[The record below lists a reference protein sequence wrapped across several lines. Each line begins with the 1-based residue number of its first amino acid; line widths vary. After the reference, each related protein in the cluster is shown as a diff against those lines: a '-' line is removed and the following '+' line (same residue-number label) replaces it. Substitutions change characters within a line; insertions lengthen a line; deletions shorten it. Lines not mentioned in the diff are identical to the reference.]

1 MAEARIGPTAIIR
14 VGEALVAMQGR
25 GVAADVFAAARLTAS
40 FEAPPQSMVPEQEV
54 TRLHAAMRR
63 MLGVDLARCVGA
75 EAGRR
80 TAHYLL
86 GHRVPRP
93 LVLLLPRLPAWLS
106 ARVLLQAVSKHSW
119 TFAGS
124 ADFTA
129 RAARP
134 VEIGLAGCAI
144 CRDAHES
151 GPLCDYYGET
161 LAGLF
166 RALVSRDCA
175 ALQTSCAAAAA
186 GASACR
192 FQLAW

>member
-1 MAEARIGPTAIIR
+1 MAEARIGPNAIIR

-25 GVAADVFAAARLTAS
+25 GMAADVFAAASLTS
-40 FEAPPQSMVPEQEV
+40 FFEAPPQSMVPEQQV
-54 TRLHAAMRR
+54 TRLHAAMRGL
-63 MLGVDLARCVGA
+63 LGVGLARRVGA

-93 LVLLLPRLPAWLS
+93 LVLMLPRLPAWLS
-106 ARVLLQAVSKHSW
+106 ARVLLHAVSKHSW

-129 RAARP
+129 RAAQP

-144 CRDAHES
+144 CRNAHES

-175 ALQTSCAAAAA
+175 ALQTSCAAA

>member
-1 MAEARIGPTAIIR
+1 MAEARIGPNAIIR
-14 VGEALVAMQGR
+14 VGEALVAMEGR
-25 GVAADVFAAARLTAS
+25 GVAADVFAAAGLSA
-40 FEAPPQSMVPEQEV
+40 ALADPPRAMVPEADV
-54 TRLHAAMRR
+54 TRLHGVMRGLLGIAAARR
-63 MLGVDLARCVGA
+63 VGA

-86 GHRVPRP
+86 GYRVPRPRP
-93 LVLLLPRLPAWLS
+93 LVLLR
-106 ARVLLQAVSKHSW
+106 AVSKHSW

-124 ADFTA
+124 ADFSA

-144 CRDAHES
+144 CRGAHEE

-166 RALVSRDCA
+166 RALVWRDCA
-175 ALQTSCAAAAA
+175 ALQTSCAAG

>member
-1 MAEARIGPTAIIR
+1 MAEARIGPNAIIR

-175 ALQTSCAAAAA
+175 ALQTSCAAA

>member
-1 MAEARIGPTAIIR
+1 MAEARIGPNAIIR

-25 GVAADVFAAARLTAS
+25 GVAADVFAAADLTAS
-40 FEAPPQSMVPEQEV
+40 FKGPPQAMVPEAQV
-54 TRLHAAMRR
+54 TRLHTAMREL
-63 MLGVDLARCVGA
+63 LGVDLARRVGA

-93 LVLLLPRLPAWLS
+93 LVLLLPRLPGWLS
-106 ARVLLQAVSKHSW
+106 ARVLLRAVSQHSW

-124 ADFTA
+124 AEFSA

-144 CRDAHES
+144 CRDAHAR

-166 RALVSRDCA
+166 RALVSRDCVA
-175 ALQTSCAAAAA
+175 AQTSCAAA

-192 FQLAW
+192 FHLAW